1 MTAQSIP
8 EGAVPPAPG
17 NPPTGGGPS
26 DGRPSSAGPSSTGS
40 SPATPRW
47 RRLKSWP
54 LRTKLVLV
62 TMALLTVIAAVLGS
76 VVYATMDRVL
86 TNDVDSQLRL
96 ANHRAAATLGGPVGP
111 GGSPE
116 FRGQALGTITA
127 VSLSDGSQG
136 AAVILR
142 DDGQFA
148 PLPTS
153 DLRKIALFSATPE
166 AYRPGAAPVTSRLSV
181 GEYRMLASTTPNG
194 AVVVTGLPLAGKNDA
209 LGALVLTT
217 LLVSAGAL
225 VICAVVGTW
234 LIRRTLRPL
243 AQLSEVAGQVAESR
257 LDVGEVAL
265 GVRVPESA
273 TDPDTEVGSVGH
285 AFNRMLDN
293 VAGALAVRHA
303 SEVKA
308 RQFVADASHEL
319 RTPLTAIRGYSEMLG
334 LTESLSDQGKESL
347 SRVQSQ
353 SVRMNALVEDLL
365 TLARLDEGQA
375 IQGRPVDLVQLAVE
389 EVMEKRAQD
398 SGHDWRLAV
407 PAGTVD
413 AWADP
418 ARLRQVLVNLL
429 TNAQKHTPEG
439 TKVEVG
445 VAVSADG
452 RPTLTVTDDGP
463 GIPEELQPEVF
474 SRFTQA
480 DKARTGGSSGLGL
493 SIVQAIVQAH
503 GGIVTLESRP
513 GRTVFSVELRPA
525 E

>member
-1 MTAQSIP
+1 MTAHTADSPVQGT
-8 EGAVPPAPG
+8 GAAPHPA
-17 NPPTGGGPS
+17 
-26 DGRPSSAGPSSTGS
+26 GRGR
-40 SPATPRW
+40 RW
-47 RRLKSWP
+47 TRLKSWP

-86 TNDVDSQLRL
+86 TNDVDTQLRQ
-96 ANHRAAATLGGPVGP
+96 ASHRAGAVLGGPGGGP
-111 GGSPE
+111 TDPLDA
-116 FRGQALGTITA
+116 RGQAAGTINARLRGGTLVVA
-127 VSLSDGSQG
+127 GMLDADGNRVLLNKSD
-136 AAVILR
+136 A
-142 DDGQFA
+142 
-148 PLPTS
+148 T
-153 DLRKIALFSATPE
+153 KIAVLATTPE
-166 AYRPGAAPVTSRLSV
+166 LYSPGAAPVTRGLSV
-181 GEYRMLASTTPNG
+181 GDYRLLSSSTPDG
-194 AVVVTGLPLAGKNDA
+194 DVIVTGLPLAGKDSA
-209 LGALVLTT
+209 LGALVFSTV
-217 LLVSAGAL
+217 LVSGSAL
-225 VICAVVGTW
+225 IVCALVGTW

-293 VAGALAVRHA
+293 VSGALAVRHA
-303 SEVKA
+303 SELKA

-319 RTPLTAIRGYSEMLG
+319 RTPLTAIRGYSEMIG

-353 SVRMNALVEDLL
+353 SLRMNTLVEDLL
-365 TLARLDEGQA
+365 TLARLDEGQEL
-375 IQGRPVDLVQLAVE
+375 QGRPVDLVQLAVE

-407 PAGTVD
+407 PAGMVN

-429 TNAQKHTPEG
+429 TNAQKHTPDG

-445 VAVSADG
+445 VALSENG
-452 RPTLTVTDDGP
+452 EPLLTVTDDGP
-463 GIPEELQPEVF
+463 GIPGELQPEVF
-474 SRFTQA
+474 SRFTRA
-480 DKARTGGSSGLGL
+480 DKARTGGSTGLGL

-503 GGIVTLESRP
+503 GGTVTLESRP
-513 GRTVFSVELRPA
+513 GRTVFSVELRPVP
-525 E
+525 

>member
-1 MTAQSIP
+1 MTAHTAL
-8 EGAVPPAPG
+8 EGTAPPPPG
-17 NPPTGGGPS
+17 NPPQGNPPQGNRG
-26 DGRPSSAGPSSTGS
+26 
-40 SPATPRW
+40 PRW
-47 RRLKSWP
+47 TRLKSWP

-86 TNDVDSQLRL
+86 TNDVDTQLRQ
-96 ANHRAAATLGGPVGP
+96 ANHRAAETLGGPGGY
-111 GGSPE
+111 GGSPD
-116 FRGQALGTITA
+116 FRGQPLGTITA
-127 VSLSDGSQG
+127 VATSNGSQG
-136 AAVILR
+136 AAVILQ
-142 DDGQFA
+142 DDGKFA
-148 PLPTS
+148 PLPSS
-153 DLRKIALFSATPE
+153 DLRKIAAISATPE
-166 AYRPGAAPVTSRLSV
+166 AYRPGAVPATSHLSV

-194 AVVVTGLPLAGKNDA
+194 AVVVTGLPLAGKNQA

-217 LLVSAGAL
+217 VLVAAGAL

-265 GVRVPESA
+265 GVRVPDSA

-334 LTESLSDQGKESL
+334 LTENLSDQGKESL

-353 SVRMNALVEDLL
+353 SVRMNTLVEDLL

-375 IQGRPVDLVQLAVE
+375 LQGRSVDLVQLAVE

-398 SGHDWRLAV
+398 AGHDWRLAV

-439 TKVEVG
+439 TRVEVG
-445 VAVSADG
+445 VALSAEG

-463 GIPEELQPEVF
+463 GIPEDLQPEVF

-503 GGIVTLESRP
+503 GGTVTLESRP
-513 GRTVFSVELRPA
+513 GRTVFSVELHPA
-525 E
+525 S